1 LDSIKFGSFFWK
13 VIKTEDEGG
22 YMKRVAENL
31 IAKGFNA
38 KALKGGW
45 REWSEAKYP
54 VEKK

>member
-1 LDSIKFGSFFWK
+1 
-13 VIKTEDEGG
+13 
-22 YMKRVAENL
+22 VAKKL

-45 REWSEAKYP
+45 REWSEANYP